1 MEAPSPQNNLTI
13 DLKIEENNII
23 YKLNILNS
31 SNALLINITK
41 ENSFPK
47 IEYVKDFT
55 IKELLEKGKFFRV
68 FEDIPSIITGL
79 KETFEN
85 KIPKIKEENG
95 YIQLSIIPTLLALGE
110 SHLVIPKKKS
120 NDKEI
125 INDLCD
131 IVNKQGKEIESLK
144 IKVSTL
150 EEKIKYL
157 YDINP
162 KIRRLKHLNSLI
174 GDIIKTEEQ
183 YHIICD
189 WINSN
194 KSFKFKLLYKGTT
207 DGDTIEK
214 FHSKCDNQYP
224 TISIIESID
233 GQIFGG
239 YTTKS
244 WDKNNKKDI
253 PDPDSFLFNL
263 NNKKKYPVSNNKG
276 IMGDYICDFGGSN
289 FHELWVKNEYL
300 SNSSYCDNGQGYNF
314 KNYELTG
321 GKQKFTIKELE
332 IYKVEDD

>member
-1 MEAPSPQNNLTI
+1 MDAPTPQNNLTI
-13 DLKIEENNII
+13 DLKIEENNTI
-23 YKLNILNS
+23 YKLNIFNS
-31 SNALLINITK
+31 SNSLLINISK

-194 KSFKFKLLYKGTT
+194 NFYIKEQLMVIQLKNFIVNVIINIQPFQLLNQLMHKFLEDILLNLGIKIIKKIFLIQIHFYLILIIKKN
-207 DGDTIEK
+207 I
-214 FHSKCDNQYP
+214 QYP
-224 TISIIESID
+224 IIRE
-233 GQIFGG
+233 
-239 YTTKS
+239 
-244 WDKNNKKDI
+244 
-253 PDPDSFLFNL
+253 
-263 NNKKKYPVSNNKG
+263 
-276 IMGDYICDFGGSN
+276 
-289 FHELWVKNEYL
+289 
-300 SNSSYCDNGQGYNF
+300 
-314 KNYELTG
+314 
-321 GKQKFTIKELE
+321 
-332 IYKVEDD
+332 